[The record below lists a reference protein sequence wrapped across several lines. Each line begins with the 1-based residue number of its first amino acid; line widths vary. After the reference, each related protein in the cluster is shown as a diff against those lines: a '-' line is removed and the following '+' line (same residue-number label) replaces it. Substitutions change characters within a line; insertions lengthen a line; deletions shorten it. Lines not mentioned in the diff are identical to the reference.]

1 MSSDAL
7 VEQANAWA
15 KMLIHGESRGPGDL
29 DNAMR
34 RVGRKYG
41 IPYSA
46 LWRLRYR
53 KPKDIW
59 ASVYVKLQAAYLA
72 ACERQKRK
80 LAHETAISKALL
92 GPDDP
97 VVLQAEAYLQADME
111 AD

>member
-1 MSSDAL
+1 MARAVDRAILTTPCAASAASTA
-7 VEQANAWA
+7 
-15 KMLIHGESRGPGDL
+15 S
-29 DNAMR
+29 
-34 RVGRKYG
+34 
-41 IPYSA
+41 PYSA

-97 VVLQAEAYLQADME
+97 VVLQAEAFLQADME